1 MLVTLSEMKLK
12 NLIQTRDEQ
21 LDALRAEAQVARAQV
36 EKLRRALGRQQEFA
50 DQVALAV
57 RASQPVRPMVY
68 RPGKVPKEG
77 VEAVLNLGDWHI
89 GEVIDKEQTEG
100 FGEFDFDIA
109 TQRLDRV
116 TDAFLRWTD
125 THRRGLRIPN
135 LTVILSGDW
144 VSGDIHEELRR
155 TNEFDLPEQTA
166 KAGLLMGEVIRK
178 VAPRYERVQL
188 VAVGGDNHGR
198 LTVKPQAKGRTTN
211 NVSHMVYALAKA
223 YTSGIKN
230 LSWTEGQGQTV
241 LASIGGHK
249 FLCEHGDGIK
259 SQLGFPYYGM
269 GRRLGKEAARRMNT
283 DKGFHY
289 WSIGHFHV
297 PCIIQGNTLINGCLS
312 GTSEF
317 DHGQGRWA
325 PPAQVGFMVHPR
337 HGLFNWVPFNGV

>member
-1 MLVTLSEMKLK
+1 MKLK
-12 NLIQTRDEQ
+12 TLTPTRDEQ
-21 LDALRAEAQVARAQV
+21 LDALRAEASLNRAQI
-36 EKLRRALGRQQEFA
+36 EKLRKALGRQQEFA

-57 RASQPVRPMVY
+57 RASQPVKTMVY
-68 RPGKVPKEG
+68 RPGKVPKERI
-77 VEAVLNLGDWHI
+77 EAVLNLGDWHI
-89 GEVIDKEQTEG
+89 GEVTEAGQTEG
-100 FGEFDFDIA
+100 FGEFNYGIA
-109 TQRLDRV
+109 VRRLDAV
-116 TDAFLRWTD
+116 TDAYLKWVD
-125 THRRGLRIPN
+125 THRKGLRIPECT
-135 LTVILSGDW
+135 LILSGDW

-166 KAGLLMGEVIRK
+166 KAGLLLGEVIRK
-178 VAPRYERVQL
+178 VSPHFERVQL

-198 LTVKPQAKGRTTN
+198 LTVKPQSKGRVTN
-211 NVSHMVYALAKA
+211 NMSYMVYALAKA
-223 YTSGIKN
+223 YTGSIKN
-230 LSWTEGQGQTV
+230 LEWLTAEGQTV

-269 GRRLGKEAARRMNT
+269 GRKLGKEAARRMNT

-289 WSIGHFHV
+289 WSLGHFHV

-325 PPAQVGFMVHPR
+325 APAQVGFLVHPR

>member
-1 MLVTLSEMKLK
+1 MKLK
-12 NLIQTRDEQ
+12 TLTPSRDEQ
-21 LDALRAEAQVARAQV
+21 LEALRAEAALCRGQVD
-36 EKLRRALGRQQEFA
+36 KLRKALGRQQEFA

-57 RASQPVRPMVY
+57 RASQPVKPMVY
-68 RPGKVPKEG
+68 KPGRVPMDP

-89 GEVIDKEQTEG
+89 GEVIDGDQTEG
-100 FGEFDFDIA
+100 FGSFDHA
-109 TQRLDRV
+109 TAVRRLDSI
-116 TDAFLRWTD
+116 TDAFLKWVA
-125 THRRGLRIPN
+125 THRKGLRIPRGT
-135 LTVILSGDW
+135 LILSGDW

-178 VAPRYERVQL
+178 VAPAFERLQL

-198 LTVKPQAKGRTTN
+198 LTVKPQAKGRVTN
-211 NVSHMVYALAKA
+211 NMSYMVYALAKA
-223 YTSGIKN
+223 YTAGHGN
-230 LSWTEGQGQTV
+230 LVWNTATGQTV
-241 LASIGGHK
+241 LAEIGGHR

-269 GRRLGKEAARRMNT
+269 GRKLGKEAARRMNT

-289 WSIGHFHV
+289 WSLGHFHV
-297 PCIIQGNTLINGCLS
+297 PCVIQGNTLVNGCLS

-317 DHGQGRWA
+317 DHGCGRWA
-325 PPAQVGFMVHPR
+325 PPAQVGFLVHPK

>member
-1 MLVTLSEMKLK
+1 MKLK
-12 NLIQTRDEQ
+12 TLTPTRDEQ
-21 LDALRAEAQVARAQV
+21 LDALRAEAVLTRAQI
-36 EKLRRALGRQQEFA
+36 EKLRKALGRQQEFA

-57 RASQPVRPMVY
+57 RASQPVKPMVY
-68 RPGKVPKEG
+68 RPGKVPLERI
-77 VEAVLNLGDWHI
+77 EAVLNLGDWHI
-89 GEVIDKEQTEG
+89 GEVTEAGQTEG
-100 FGEFDFDIA
+100 FGEFNYGIA
-109 TQRLDRV
+109 VRRLDAV
-116 TDAFLRWTD
+116 TDAYLKWVE
-125 THRRGLRIPN
+125 THRKGLRIPECT
-135 LTVILSGDW
+135 LILSGDW

-166 KAGLLMGEVIRK
+166 KAGLLLGEVIRK
-178 VAPRYERVQL
+178 VAPHFEKVQL

-198 LTVKPQAKGRTTN
+198 LTVKPQSKGRVTN
-211 NVSHMVYALAKA
+211 NMSYMVYALAKA
-223 YTSGIKN
+223 YTSGLGN
-230 LSWTEGQGQTV
+230 LSWITAEGQTV
-241 LASIGGHK
+241 LAPIGGHK

-269 GRRLGKEAARRMNT
+269 GRKLGKEAARRMNT

-289 WSIGHFHV
+289 WSLGHFHV

-325 PPAQVGFMVHPR
+325 APAQVGFLVHPR